1 MKMNTYVMLFR
12 GINVGGRNI
21 LPMKELIHLL
31 ETEGFENVKTYIQS
45 GNVLLSS
52 PQKPDDSVRM
62 AIQSRY
68 GFSPSIMTFEI
79 TDFEVMVK
87 NSPFAS
93 EAGKTIHFF
102 FCNEQPKPD
111 TEKLKQLVSPTEQYE
126 IIGNVFYL
134 YAPDGIGRSKLA
146 GKAESCLGVSATAR
160 NLNTV
165 SRILALAKIA

>member
-52 PQKPDDSVRM
+52 PQKPDDSVSM
-62 AIQSRY
+62 AIRSKY
-68 GFSPSIMTFEI
+68 GFSPNIMTFEI
-79 TDFEVMVK
+79 TDFEAMVK
-87 NSPFAS
+87 NSPFDS
-93 EAGKTIHFF
+93 EVGKTIHFF

-111 TEKLKQLVSPTEQYE
+111 HEKLEQLVSTTEQYK
-126 IIGNVFYL
+126 IKGNVFYL

-146 GKAESCLGVSATAR
+146 SKAEACLGVSATAR

-165 SRILALAKIA
+165 SKILELAEKT